1 MTGVPKETDS
11 ALVAEARRLE
21 AAGQSQRQIAAALN
35 RPRHWVRYSLARG
48 NEKTIVDVML
58 RSLKASPHA
67 RAVDPVHVDALAKS
81 IAEIGLVE
89 PILIRPLLA
98 SAADGAAAFE
108 VMAGQHR
115 VQACIKL
122 GRDTVPAVIREA
134 DDLTA
139 ELVLIDENLCR
150 RDLSTAERARA
161 VLRRKVLYELIPTAM
176 AAFGPARPATRVA
189 GLVLLVRRPSR
200 PGASPLRL
208 FMPSSA
214 PCGATA
220 TTRPG
225 SPRRASFSIVRSER
239 HRRVSIFP

>member
-1 MTGVPKETDS
+1 MTGETDS
-11 ALVAEARRLE
+11 ALMAEARRLE
-21 AAGQSQRQIAAALN
+21 AAGKSQRQIAAALN

-48 NEKTIVDVML
+48 NEKTIVDVTL

-81 IAEIGLVE
+81 IAEIGLIE

-98 SAADGAAAFE
+98 SAAAGEDGATFE
-108 VMAGQHR
+108 VMAGLHR

-161 VLRRKVLYELIPTAM
+161 VLRRK
-176 AAFGPARPATRVA
+176 GRNGGTR
-189 GLVLLVRRPSR
+189 
-200 PGASPLRL
+200 
-208 FMPSSA
+208 
-214 PCGATA
+214 
-220 TTRPG
+220 
-225 SPRRASFSIVRSER
+225 
-239 HRRVSIFP
+239 